1 MVTEANVP
9 HQCWWC
15 LVYWLFHHDKEDEG
29 HARLSQSLYSSHS
42 HWLPLDNMGSSY
54 NTACFLDWLI
64 ELFSFTNLDAP
75 SPAHHKKRVHKL
87 LNVLC
92 YGIVHS
98 EGQSQPP
105 ASSVSLL
112 FTCCG
117 ELDIGTV
124 KCTNR
129 YQFHCIRIYMY
140 VGELDRCGG
149 SDSDLNY

>member
-1 MVTEANVP
+1 
-9 HQCWWC
+9 
-15 LVYWLFHHDKEDEG
+15 
-29 HARLSQSLYSSHS
+29 
-42 HWLPLDNMGSSY
+42 MGSSY
-54 NTACFLDWLI
+54 NTACFLEWLI

-105 ASSVSLL
+105 ASSVSVL

-129 YQFHCIRIYMY
+129 YQFHCIRIYMF
-140 VGELDRCGG
+140 VGELDWCGG